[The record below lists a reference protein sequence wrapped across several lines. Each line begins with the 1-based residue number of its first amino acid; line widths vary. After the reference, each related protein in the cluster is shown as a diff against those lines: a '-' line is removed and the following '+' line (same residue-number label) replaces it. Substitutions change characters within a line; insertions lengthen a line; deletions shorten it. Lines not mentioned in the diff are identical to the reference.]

1 MKSLLFAS
9 ILTCFTAYLFMSLID
24 TNNQHWLL
32 KIPSWFGF
40 PIIIT
45 ICVAYLIALFF
56 GVKGIF
62 QEQRFANAIGIL
74 LSVFGIILFV
84 LIISMQIGK
93 NKARKGQFDYIITA
107 ENSTEISMLQ
117 PILDQCHLAKNS
129 IKMVEYWN
137 LFSSN
142 DTISICMNKNKIIGL
157 SIKNVVITDVSCISK
172 LDNLS
177 SLTINNCGLIKIENL
192 ILPKAERL
200 NLNNNLLS
208 NLLGIDAPKV
218 KWLDVENNKLESL
231 KGIENIPNAM
241 YFNYAGN
248 SITDFSAT
256 INHSFLNNLNTQK

>member
-9 ILTCFTAYLFMSLID
+9 ILTCLTAYLFMSLID

-32 KIPSWFGF
+32 KIPSWLGF

-45 ICVAYLIALFF
+45 IGVAYLIALYL

-62 QEQRFANAIGIL
+62 QELRFSNAIGIL

-84 LIISMQIGK
+84 MIISMQIGK

-107 ENSTEISMLQ
+107 ENSTEISILQ
-117 PILDQCHLAKNS
+117 PILDQCHLSKNS

-137 LFSSN
+137 LFSSK
-142 DTISICMNKNKIIGL
+142 DTIAVCMQKNKIIGL
-157 SIKNVVITDVSCISK
+157 GIKNVVITDVSCISK
-172 LDNLS
+172 LDHLS

-192 ILPKAERL
+192 VLPKAERL

-218 KWLDVENNKLESL
+218 KWLDVENNKLMSL
-231 KGIENIPNAM
+231 KGIENIPNAQ

-248 SITDFSAT
+248 TIIDFSAT
-256 INHSFLNNLNTQK
+256 ANHNYLKILNIKK

>member
-1 MKSLLFAS
+1 
-9 ILTCFTAYLFMSLID
+9 
-24 TNNQHWLL
+24 
-32 KIPSWFGF
+32 
-40 PIIIT
+40 
-45 ICVAYLIALFF
+45 
-56 GVKGIF
+56 
-62 QEQRFANAIGIL
+62 
-74 LSVFGIILFV
+74 
-84 LIISMQIGK
+84 
-93 NKARKGQFDYIITA
+93 
-107 ENSTEISMLQ
+107 MLQ

-177 SLTINNCGLIKIENL
+177 SLTINNCGLIKIVNL